1 MLYSALQKKRE
12 IYLSVKEKFLMKR
25 AAYEPFLIKKKY
37 IYKKK
42 YLIVWFRLCWIIFSF
57 TDCLLLG
64 ALFDSYTKVVPEALN
79 VDFTQSKNK
88 KITETCFTCRL
99 HPVMAAGHPA
109 EKRARSLLCGQ
120 LGVQPL
126 VWWSVSH
133 PQLLLQKRWETLGW
147 LLELTCRWVFFFLNL
162 CGCCRWGDLQEQ
174 VSEERNLQ
182 KELQVQQD
190 CCLWVW
196 NHGLSG
202 SLPKHL
208 LQVQKQKQKKTGQS
222 KFTPVPSNQ
231 NHVCH
236 QSIYTPLQR
245 HPRLHRQ
252 QLGQHHPLWPGLLRR
267 LWDQLHKPDRPCYPG
282 NRGQGNLLEPPCGG

>member
-1 MLYSALQKKRE
+1 
-12 IYLSVKEKFLMKR
+12 MKR
-25 AAYEPFLIKKKY
+25 AAYEPFLIKKK
-37 IYKKK
+37 IKYKKK
-42 YLIVWFRLCWIIFSF
+42 IFNSLISSVLNHCFIYRLSPVGGAVWQLHKS
-57 TDCLLLG
+57 G
-64 ALFDSYTKVVPEALN
+64 SEALN
-79 VDFTQSKNK
+79 VNFTQSKNK

-174 VSEERNLQ
+174 VFEERNLQ

-208 LQVQKQKQKKTGQS
+208 LQVQKQKQKKNRPVKVYASAFKSESCLSSEHLHTS
-222 KFTPVPSNQ
+222 ATPSPTSPTTTW
-231 NHVCH
+231 
-236 QSIYTPLQR
+236 STSSAMARTTTPP
-245 HPRLHRQ
+245 PRSTT
-252 QLGQHHPLWPGLLRR
+252 
-267 LWDQLHKPDRPCYPG
+267 
-282 NRGQGNLLEPPCGG
+282 